1 MKYPSLNP
9 LPTTVRMI
17 DTFRGYNHNEKIR
30 DGEWYDTQNI
40 TTKYYPMFANRAK
53 RGTAYQ
59 LANGQ
64 GMLAKEKLAYVD
76 NNMLYYDGAATPV
89 RNLTAGEKQ
98 LVSFGAYICVFP
110 DGRYYNTADPTDYGW
125 MDSEYTSAGS
135 TQYSYCLKDG
145 STYTQTVSNT
155 APTSPFNGQYWLD
168 TSETPSVLKRY
179 SEALLAWVT
188 VTRYAKIKF
197 MTRHHLGDE
206 FKEGDG
212 VMLSATNDSPNIVE
226 RLGLEWDQKT
236 GKYIKYTIISKVGGS
251 DNEDDYVVVPI
262 ELESGEMNTQEV
274 LTISRH
280 LPQMDYVVNLK
291 NRLWG
296 CYYGQANGEMINEIY
311 CCALG
316 DFKNWSKYE
325 GLSTDSFTASVGTD
339 GPWTGAA
346 SFMGY
351 ALFFKDDHI
360 HTVAVSAKGAHEISD
375 VAARGVQLGC
385 SDSLQIIDGTLFY
398 KSKDGVCAYQGGAPV
413 LVSQALGDVKYYDA
427 AAGAF
432 GQYYY
437 ISMRD
442 SANNWNLFV
451 YDIAKRLW
459 AREDDSH
466 ALWFGTIGE
475 ELYMMT
481 SDFSILALN
490 GTTGTLENK
499 MEWSATSGI
508 MAYEYPNKKYI
519 SRYNIRMQMEE
530 NAVMHVFIEYDSSGD
545 WENAGTVAFHGTGTM
560 TLPVKTRRCD
570 HMRLRLTGY
579 GNVKIFSISR
589 ILMQGSDK

>member
-53 RGTAYQ
+53 RGTVYQ

-64 GMLAKEKLAYVD
+64 GMLAKEKLAYVE
-76 NNMLYYDGAATPV
+76 NNRLYYDGAATPV

-125 MDSEYTSAGS
+125 MDSEYTTSGNIY
-135 TQYSYCLKDG
+135 YSSCLKDG
-145 STYTQTVSNT
+145 TTYTQTVATT
-155 APTSPFNGQYWLD
+155 APSSPANGQYWLD
-168 TSETPSVLKRY
+168 TSETPYVLKRY

-188 VTRYAKIKF
+188 VSRYTKIKF
-197 MTRHHLGDE
+197 MTRGVIPAD
-206 FKEGDG
+206 FAEGDG
-212 VMLSATNDSPNIVE
+212 IEVTTSDATMAE
-226 RLGLEWDQKT
+226 KLGLEWDEK
-236 GKYIKYTIISKVGGS
+236 ISKYKKYFTIVKLGGS
-251 DNEDDYVVVPI
+251 TTEDDWIVI
-262 ELESGEMNTQEV
+262 QATLEATTNSTAV
-274 LTISRH
+274 IKISRS

-296 CYYGQANGEMINEIY
+296 CYYGQINGEMINEIY

-385 SDSLQIIDGTLFY
+385 SDSLQMIDGTLFY

-432 GQYYY
+432 GQNYY

-442 SANNWNLFV
+442 SSNNWNLFV
-451 YDIAKRLW
+451 YDTAKRLW

-481 SDFSILALN
+481 SDFSIVALN
-490 GTTGTLENK
+490 GTTGTPENK

-570 HMRLRLTGY
+570 HMRLRLAGY

>member
-53 RGTAYQ
+53 RGTVHQ

-76 NNMLYYDGAATPV
+76 NNRLYYDGAATPV
-89 RNLTAGEKQ
+89 KNLTAGEKQ

-125 MDSEYTSAGS
+125 MDSEYTTSGNIY
-135 TQYSYCLKDG
+135 YSSCLKDG
-145 STYTQTVSNT
+145 TTYTQTVATT
-155 APTSPFNGQYWLD
+155 APSSPANGQYWLD
-168 TSETPSVLKRY
+168 TSETPYVLKRY

-188 VTRYAKIKF
+188 VSRYTKIKF
-197 MTRHHLGDE
+197 MTRGVIPAD
-206 FKEGDG
+206 FAEGDG
-212 VMLSATNDSPNIVE
+212 IEVTTSDATMAE
-226 RLGLEWDQKT
+226 KLGLEWDEK
-236 GKYIKYTIISKVGGS
+236 ISKYKKYFTIVKLGGS
-251 DNEDDYVVVPI
+251 TTEDDWIVI
-262 ELESGEMNTQEV
+262 QATLEATTNSTAV
-274 LTISRH
+274 IKISRS

-296 CYYGQANGEMINEIY
+296 CYYGQINGEMINEIY

-385 SDSLQIIDGTLFY
+385 SDSLQMIDGTLFY

-432 GQYYY
+432 GQNYY

-442 SANNWNLFV
+442 SSNNWNLFV
-451 YDIAKRLW
+451 YDTAKRLW

-481 SDFSILALN
+481 SDFSIVALN
-490 GTTGTLENK
+490 GTTGTPENK

-570 HMRLRLTGY
+570 HMRLRLAGY

>member
-76 NNMLYYDGAATPV
+76 NNRLYYDGAATPV

-125 MDSEYTSAGS
+125 MDSEYTTSGNIY
-135 TQYSYCLKDG
+135 YSSCLKDG
-145 STYTQTVSNT
+145 TTYTQTVATT
-155 APTSPFNGQYWLD
+155 APSSPANGQYWLD
-168 TSETPSVLKRY
+168 TSETPYVLKRY

-188 VTRYAKIKF
+188 VSRYTKIKF
-197 MTRHHLGDE
+197 MTRGVIPAD
-206 FKEGDG
+206 FAEGDG
-212 VMLSATNDSPNIVE
+212 IEVTTSDATMAE
-226 RLGLEWDQKT
+226 KLGLEWDER
-236 GKYIKYTIISKVGGS
+236 ISKYKKYFTIVKLGGS
-251 DNEDDYVVVPI
+251 TTEDDWIVI
-262 ELESGEMNTQEV
+262 QATLEATTNSTAV
-274 LTISRH
+274 IKISRS

-296 CYYGQANGEMINEIY
+296 CYYGQINGEMINEIY

-375 VAARGVQLGC
+375 VAARGVQFGC
-385 SDSLQIIDGTLFY
+385 SDSLQIVDGTLFY

-432 GQYYY
+432 GQNYY

-451 YDIAKRLW
+451 YDTAKRLW

-490 GTTGTLENK
+490 GTIGTPENK
-499 MEWSATSGI
+499 TEWSATSGI

>member
-53 RGTAYQ
+53 RGTVHQ

-76 NNMLYYDGAATPV
+76 NNRLYYDGAATPV
-89 RNLTAGEKQ
+89 KNLTAGEKQ

-125 MDSEYTSAGS
+125 MDSEYTTSGNIY
-135 TQYSYCLKDG
+135 YSSCLKDG
-145 STYTQTVSNT
+145 STYTQTVATT
-155 APTSPFNGQYWLD
+155 APSSPANGQYWLD
-168 TSETPSVLKRY
+168 TSETPYVLKRY

-188 VTRYAKIKF
+188 VSRYTKIKF
-197 MTRHHLGDE
+197 MTRGVIPAD
-206 FKEGDG
+206 FAEGDG
-212 VMLSATNDSPNIVE
+212 IEVTTSDATMAE
-226 RLGLEWDQKT
+226 KLGLEWDER
-236 GKYIKYTIISKVGGS
+236 ISKYKKYFTIVKLGGGT
-251 DNEDDYVVVPI
+251 NEDDWIVI
-262 ELESGEMNTQEV
+262 QTTLEATTNSSAV
-274 LTISRH
+274 IKISRS

-296 CYYGQANGEMINEIY
+296 CYYGQINGEMINEIY

-375 VAARGVQLGC
+375 VAARGVQSG
-385 SDSLQIIDGTLFY
+385 SGDSLQMIDGTLFY

-432 GQYYY
+432 GQNYY

-451 YDIAKRLW
+451 YDTAKKLW

-481 SDFSILALN
+481 SDFSIVALN

-570 HMRLRLTGY
+570 HMRLRLIGY